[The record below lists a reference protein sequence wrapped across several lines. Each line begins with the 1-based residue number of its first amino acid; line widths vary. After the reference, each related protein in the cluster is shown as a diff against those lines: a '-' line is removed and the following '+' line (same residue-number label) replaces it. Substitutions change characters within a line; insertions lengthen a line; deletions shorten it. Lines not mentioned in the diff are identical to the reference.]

1 MESEELILSQLKQ
14 LVDKT
19 SEQLRW
25 GKLNLKEAIELA
37 QETREQARK
46 LVPNMM
52 EKYDLIYASRFER
65 LIWQFVMPREN
76 TNPRTSIRS
85 LRACPTDVRGGI

>member
-1 MESEELILSQLKQ
+1 MESEELILFRLKQ

-25 GKLNLKEAIELA
+25 GKLSLREAIELTE
-37 QETREQARK
+37 ETREQAKK
-46 LVPNMM
+46 LIPDMM
-52 EKYDLIYASRFER
+52 NKYDLIYASRFER

-76 TNPRTSIRS
+76 PVPRASVRP
-85 LRACPTDVRGGI
+85 LRACPTDAWG